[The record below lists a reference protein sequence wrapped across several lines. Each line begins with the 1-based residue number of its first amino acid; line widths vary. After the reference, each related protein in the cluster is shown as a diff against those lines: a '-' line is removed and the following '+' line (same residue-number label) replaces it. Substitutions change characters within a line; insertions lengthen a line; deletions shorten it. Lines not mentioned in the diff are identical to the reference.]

1 MSVYNASRRK
11 TPFHVYA
18 YPGDLLGKFCNE
30 HQALRVAAMW
40 SAHYQAWTEVVLEAK
55 NGGLVGQF
63 SKGALTPEFA
73 HRHDDVWPHVEAA

>member
-1 MSVYNASRRK
+1 MSRHSSSGRK

-30 HQALRVAAMW
+30 HQALRVAALW
-40 SAHYQAWTEVVLEAK
+40 SAHYQAWTEVTLKAK
-55 NGGLVGQF
+55 NGGGLIGQF

-73 HRHDDVWPHVEAA
+73 HRHDDVWPSIAA

>member
-1 MSVYNASRRK
+1 MTIRRK
-11 TPFHVYA
+11 PTPFHVHV

-40 SAHYQAWTEVVLEAK
+40 SNHYKSWAEVTFEAK
-55 NGGLVGQF
+55 NGGGLIGQF

-73 HRHDDVWPHVEAA
+73 HRQDDVWPHAAA